1 MSLTAAKDI
10 LLGGNL
16 SSLSLFKTPLKLR
29 RYAYAALMLRE
40 STAPAR
46 LIPKPATAVFPGA
59 GDVQLAPVPDADDW
73 LRKDPVF
80 TLDIINLCALVRGVK
95 PKRIFEIGTFH
106 GYTTLQMALNAPVD
120 SEIFTLD
127 LSPESDSSSLD
138 MASLKIGSQL
148 LL

>member
-1 MSLTAAKDI
+1 VGSAGKTDSL
-10 LLGGNL
+10 
-16 SSLSLFKTPLKLR
+16 
-29 RYAYAALMLRE
+29 
-40 STAPAR
+40 
-46 LIPKPATAVFPGA
+46 
-59 GDVQLAPVPDADDW
+59 
-73 LRKDPVF
+73 
-80 TLDIINLCALVRGVK
+80 K

-106 GYTTLQMALNAPVD
+106 GYTTTLQMGLDAPVD

>member
-1 MSLTAAKDI
+1 VGSAGKTHSL
-10 LLGGNL
+10 
-16 SSLSLFKTPLKLR
+16 
-29 RYAYAALMLRE
+29 
-40 STAPAR
+40 
-46 LIPKPATAVFPGA
+46 
-59 GDVQLAPVPDADDW
+59 
-73 LRKDPVF
+73 
-80 TLDIINLCALVRGVK
+80 K

-106 GYTTLQMALNAPVD
+106 GYTTLQMGLDAPVD